1 MSEAGIDAFAELGL
15 PRDLAIGPDQ
25 VREAFRE
32 AGKSRHPDAG
42 GEAGDFARL
51 QEAMAKLSDPGA
63 RLRHW
68 LELEGIDGGM
78 RGPLGDGLMDLFGQV
93 GECLQAADALIRE
106 RQAASSALAKALLE
120 GRVQKV
126 RESLE
131 AMQERIDAETESRC
145 GDFAAVAGGEID
157 GWLIAREL
165 AFLGKWRAQIRE
177 RYGAL
182 W

>member
-1 MSEAGIDAFAELGL
+1 MSAGIDAFAELGL
-15 PRDLAIGPDQ
+15 PRDPAVSLDQ

-42 GEAGDFARL
+42 GGAGDFARL
-51 QEAMAKLSDPGA
+51 QEAMAMLSDPGS

-68 LELEGIDGGM
+68 LELEGIEGGM
-78 RGPLGDGLMDLFGQV
+78 RGPLGGGLMDLFGSV
-93 GECLQAADALIRE
+93 GGLLQEADGLIRE
-106 RQAASSALAKALLE
+106 RQAAGSALAKALME
-120 GRVQKV
+120 GRVQAV
-126 RESLE
+126 REKLE
-131 AMQERIDAETESRC
+131 VMQDRLEREMESRC
-145 GDFAAVAGGEID
+145 AAFAAIARGESD

-165 AFLGKWRAQIRE
+165 TFLGKWRAQLRE

>member
-1 MSEAGIDAFAELGL
+1 MSAGAMDAFVELGL
-15 PRDLAIGPDQ
+15 PRDPAVSVDQ

-32 AGKSRHPDAG
+32 AGKQRHPDAG

-51 QEAMAKLSDPGA
+51 QEAMTILSDPGA

-78 RGPLGDGLMDLFGQV
+78 RGPLGEGLMELFGTV
-93 GECLQAADALIRE
+93 GECLQEADALIRE
-106 RQAASSALAKALLE
+106 RQAASSALVKALLE
-120 GRVQKV
+120 NRVQVV
-126 RESLE
+126 RERLE
-131 AMQERIDAETESRC
+131 AMQDRIENETRSR
-145 GDFAAVAGGEID
+145 GEAFAAIARGEVD

-165 AFLGKWRAQIRE
+165 AFLGKWRGQLRE